1 VKLDIIILYCYKQER
16 RSKGLKSDFSS
27 AAYANL
33 FVSVFF
39 FFFFIIML
47 FLYFTE
53 NYFIINLSKKD
64 LPGFFYAPIP
74 VFLYYL
80 MSYIFKKVRKVTY
93 YEKKEIIKKYQNKSI
108 KIARRL
114 MYLSF
119 LFLILSVLLGIF
131 QQL

>member
-33 FVSVFF
+33 FFSVFCF
-39 FFFFIIML
+39 CFFIIMIFFYL
-47 FLYFTE
+47 TE
-53 NYFIINLSKKD
+53 NYFIINIAKKD
-64 LPGFFYAPIP
+64 LPGFVYAPIP
-74 VFLYYL
+74 AALFFFMSFLL
-80 MSYIFKKVRKVTY
+80 KKIRKVSY

-108 KIARRL
+108 KIARRF
-114 MYLSF
+114 MFLSI